1 MGHMKTDRTTR
12 RHCFRAALA
21 VAVSA
26 FPVAAHAAGVSAG
39 TTIQNTA
46 SATYSN
52 GATTETITSNQVDIL
67 VDEVLNV
74 AVASQDAGN
83 VTLNASGAVLS
94 FEITNTGNGPESFRL
109 TPNAA
114 LTGDDFDPSVTLL
127 AYDSNNNG
135 TYDAG
140 VDATITSGGT
150 TPAIA
155 ADDTLLVFVVTGL
168 AGSPGDGDT
177 ADVRLTAVAA
187 TGSGTPG
194 TKFAGQGAGGG
205 DAVVGSSTASDNDD
219 GTLIASIGAVS
230 LVKSVTI
237 DDQFGGHEA
246 IPGATATY
254 SIVATVNGSG
264 SVSSLVVS
272 DPIPTGTTYK
282 AGSLKLNSTSLT
294 DQTGDDAGQAGS
306 SGVSVNLGTMT
317 SGASRTITFSVTV
330 D

>member
-1 MGHMKTDRTTR
+1 MKIDRTYR
-12 RHCFRAALA
+12 RHCFRCALA
-21 VAVSA
+21 VAASA
-26 FPVAAHAAGVSAG
+26 YPAAAFATGVSAG

-74 AVASQDAGN
+74 ALASQDAGN
-83 VTLNASGAVLS
+83 VTLSSSGAVLS
-94 FEITNTGNGPESFRL
+94 FEITNTGNGPEAFRL
-109 TPNAA
+109 TPNPA
-114 LTGDDFDPSVTLL
+114 LTGDDFDPSVTQL
-127 AYDSNNNG
+127 AYDSNSNG
-135 TYDAG
+135 IYDAG
-140 VDATITSGGT
+140 VDTVIAPGGS

-155 ADDTLLVFVVTGL
+155 ADDSLLVFVVTAL
-168 AGSPGDGDT
+168 AGTPGDGDT

-187 TGSGTPG
+187 TGSGAPG

-205 DAVVGSSTASDNDD
+205 DAVVGSSTASDNDE
-219 GTLIASIGAVS
+219 GTLIASIGAVT
-230 LVKSVTI
+230 LAKTVVI
-237 DDQFGGHEA
+237 DDQFGGHDA

-254 SIVATVNGSG
+254 SIVATVTGTG
-264 SVSSLVVS
+264 SVSNLVVS
-272 DPIPTGTTYK
+272 DPIPADTTYQ
-282 AGSLKLNSTSLT
+282 AGSLKLNSAALT

-306 SGVSVNLGTMT
+306 TGISVNLGTVA

>member
-1 MGHMKTDRTTR
+1 MGVMKADRTYR
-12 RHCFRAALA
+12 RHCMRCALA
-21 VAVSA
+21 VAASA
-26 FPVAAHAAGVSAG
+26 YPAAALAAGVSAG

-52 GATTETITSNQVDIL
+52 GAATETITSNEVEIL

-83 VTLNASGAVLS
+83 VTLNSSGAVLS
-94 FEITNTGNGPESFRL
+94 FEITNTGNGPEAFRL
-109 TPNAA
+109 TPDPA
-114 LTGDDFDPSVTLL
+114 LTGDDFDPSVVLL

-135 TYDAG
+135 VYNAG
-140 VDATITSGGT
+140 VDITIPSGGT

-155 ADDTLLVFVVTGL
+155 ADDSLLIFVVTGL
-168 AGSPGDGDT
+168 AGSPADGDT

-187 TGSGTPG
+187 TGSGVPG

-219 GTLIASIGAVS
+219 GTLVASIGAVT
-230 LVKSVTI
+230 LVKTVTI

-254 SIVATVNGSG
+254 SIVATVAGSG
-264 SVSSLVVS
+264 SVSGLVVS
-272 DPIPTGTTYK
+272 DPIPTGTSYK
-282 AGSLKLNSTSLT
+282 AGSLKLNSAGLT

-306 SGVSVNLGTMT
+306 SGVSVNLGTLA
-317 SGASRTITFSVTV
+317 SGASRTISFAVTV

>member
-1 MGHMKTDRTTR
+1 MGGMRTDRTYR
-12 RHCFRAALA
+12 RHCLRCALA
-21 VAVSA
+21 VAASA
-26 FPVAAHAAGVSAG
+26 YPATAYAAGVSAG

-94 FEITNTGNGPESFRL
+94 FEITNTGNGPEAFRL
-109 TPNAA
+109 TVNSA

-135 TYDAG
+135 VYNAG
-140 VDATITSGGT
+140 VDTVIAPGGS

-168 AGSPGDGDT
+168 AGTPADGDT
-177 ADVRLTAVAA
+177 GDVRLTAVAA

-194 TKFAGQGAGGG
+194 TKFSGQGAGGG
-205 DAVVGSSTASDNDD
+205 DAVVGSSTATDNDE

-254 SIVATVNGSG
+254 SIVASVSG
-264 SVSSLVVS
+264 TGGVSSLVVS
-272 DPIPTGTTYK
+272 DPIPAGTTYK
-282 AGSLKLNSTSLT
+282 AGSLELNGASLT
-294 DQTGDDAGQAGS
+294 DATGDDAGSAGS
-306 SGVSVNLGTMT
+306 SGISVNIGTMT
-317 SGASRTITFSVTV
+317 SGANRTITFSVTL

>member
-1 MGHMKTDRTTR
+1 
-12 RHCFRAALA
+12 
-21 VAVSA
+21 
-26 FPVAAHAAGVSAG
+26 VAAHAAGVSAG

-127 AYDSNNNG
+127 AYDSNSNG
-135 TYDAG
+135 IYDAG
-140 VDATITSGGT
+140 IDTTIPVGGA

-155 ADDTLLVFVVTGL
+155 ADNSLLVFVVTAL
-168 AGSPGDGDT
+168 AGTPGDGDT
-177 ADVRLTAVAA
+177 AKVRLTAVAA
-187 TGSGTPG
+187 TGSGAPG

-205 DAVVGSSTASDNDD
+205 DAVVGSTTASDDD
-219 GTLIASIGAVS
+219 QGTVIASIGAVS
-230 LVKSVTI
+230 LVKTVVI
-237 DDQFGGHEA
+237 DDQFSGHEA
-246 IPGATATY
+246 VPGATATY
-254 SIVATVNGSG
+254 SIVATVSGTG
-264 SVSSLVVS
+264 SVSNLVVS
-272 DPIPTGTTYK
+272 DPIPAGTTYK
-282 AGSLKLNSTSLT
+282 PGSLKLNGAGLT
-294 DQTGDDAGQAGS
+294 DQTGDDAGQGGS
-306 SGVSVNLGTMT
+306 SGISVNLGTMA
-317 SGASRTITFSVTV
+317 SGASRTVSFSVTV
-330 D
+330 N

>member
-1 MGHMKTDRTTR
+1 MGVMKIDHTYH
-12 RHCFRAALA
+12 RHCLRCALA
-21 VAVSA
+21 VAASA
-26 FPVAAHAAGVSAG
+26 YPAAAFAAGVSAG

-52 GATTETITSNQVDIL
+52 GAATETITSNEVEIL
-67 VDEVLNV
+67 VDELLNV

-83 VTLNASGAVLS
+83 VTLNSGGAVLS
-94 FEITNTGNGPESFRL
+94 FELTNTGNGPEAFRL
-109 TPNAA
+109 TPDPA
-114 LTGDDFDPSVTLL
+114 LAGNDFDPSVTLV

-135 TYDAG
+135 VYNAG
-140 VDATITSGGT
+140 VDATITLGGL

-155 ADDTLLVFVVTGL
+155 ADDSLLIFVVTGL
-168 AGSPGDGDT
+168 AGSPADGDT

-187 TGSGTPG
+187 TGSGAPG
-194 TKFAGQGAGGG
+194 TKFAGQGAAGG

-219 GTLIASIGAVS
+219 GTLIASIGAVT
-230 LVKSVTI
+230 LVKSVVI

-246 IPGATATY
+246 VPGATATY
-254 SIVATVNGSG
+254 SILATVAGTG

-282 AGSLKLNSTSLT
+282 AGSLKLNSAALT
-294 DQTGDDAGQAGS
+294 DQTGDDAGQASS
-306 SGVSVNLGTMT
+306 SGISVTFGTLA
-317 SGASRTITFSVTV
+317 SGATRTITFAVTV

>member
-1 MGHMKTDRTTR
+1 MNIDRTYR
-12 RHCFRAALA
+12 RHCFRCALA
-21 VAVSA
+21 VAASA
-26 FPVAAHAAGVSAG
+26 FPSAAYATGVSAG

-52 GATTETITSNQVDIL
+52 GATTETVTSNQVDIL

-83 VTLNASGAVLS
+83 VTLNSSGAVLS

-135 TYDAG
+135 VYDAG
-140 VDATITSGGT
+140 IDATIPVGGS

-155 ADDTLLVFVVTGL
+155 ADDSLLVFVVTAL
-168 AGSPGDGDT
+168 AGTPGDGDT

-187 TGSGTPG
+187 TGSGAPG
-194 TKFAGQGAGGG
+194 TKFAGQGVGGG
-205 DAVVGSSTASDNDD
+205 DAVVGSSTASDDD
-219 GTLIASIGAVS
+219 EGTLIASIGAVS
-230 LVKSVTI
+230 LIKSVVI
-237 DDQFGGHEA
+237 SDQFSGNDA

-254 SIVATVNGSG
+254 SIVATVSG
-264 SVSSLVVS
+264 TGGVSNLVVS
-272 DPIPTGTTYK
+272 DPIPAGTTYVP
-282 AGSLKLNSTSLT
+282 GSLRLNGASLT
-294 DQTGDDAGQAGS
+294 DQTGDDAGQGGS
-306 SGVSVNLGTMT
+306 SGVSVNLGTMAT
-317 SGASRTITFSVTV
+317 GATRTINFSVTV

>member
-1 MGHMKTDRTTR
+1 MNIDRTYR
-12 RHCFRAALA
+12 RHCFRCALA
-21 VAVSA
+21 VAASA
-26 FPVAAHAAGVSAG
+26 LPSAAYAAGVSAG

-52 GATTETITSNQVDIL
+52 GATTETVTSNQVDIL

-83 VTLNASGAVLS
+83 VTLNSSGAVLS

-114 LTGDDFDPSVTLL
+114 LAGDDFDPSVTLL

-135 TYDAG
+135 VYDAG
-140 VDATITSGGT
+140 IDATIAVGGS

-155 ADDTLLVFVVTGL
+155 ADDSLLVFVVTAL
-168 AGSPGDGDT
+168 AGTPGDGDT

-187 TGSGTPG
+187 TGSGAPG

-205 DAVVGSSTASDNDD
+205 DAVVGSSTASDNDE

-230 LVKSVTI
+230 LIKSVVI
-237 DDQFGGHEA
+237 NDQFSGNDA

-254 SIVATVNGSG
+254 SIVATVSG
-264 SVSSLVVS
+264 TGGVSNLVVS
-272 DPIPTGTTYK
+272 DPIPAGTTYVP
-282 AGSLKLNSTSLT
+282 GSLRLNGASLT
-294 DQTGDDAGQAGS
+294 DQTGDDAGQGGS
-306 SGVSVNLGTMT
+306 SGVSVNLGTMAT
-317 SGASRTITFSVTV
+317 GATRTINFSVTV